1 MTTEQD
7 EQHITLVQEMTA
19 QRAWIINSFAQ
30 VEFVLLDLVLQMR
43 RFAEYDDHAEKRPPF
58 GIGERMERVRLYCG
72 MPGPLAKHA
81 FRLIPILDSLAD
93 MSDDRHFLV
102 HGFCMFVY
110 TPTGDKGLRFRRF
123 VQGRKGEPDM
133 LRAKTF
139 RPEEMEAF
147 QRYAIEFVQ
156 RAMSNFFAIYQD
168 LGLSD
173 PDPEV
178 PMLF

>member
-1 MTTEQD
+1 
-7 EQHITLVQEMTA
+7 MTA

-30 VEFVLLDLVLQMR
+30 VEFVLLDLVLQLR
-43 RFAEYDDHAEKRPPF
+43 QFAEYDDHAEKRPPF

-81 FRLIPILDSLAD
+81 FLLNPILDTLAD
-93 MSDDRHFLV
+93 LSDDRHFLV

-110 TPTGDKGLRFRRF
+110 TPAGEKGMRFRRF
-123 VQGRKGEPDM
+123 VQGRKGEPDL
-133 LRAKTF
+133 LRVKAF

-147 QRYAIEFVQ
+147 RRYAVDFCE
-156 RAMSNFFAIYQD
+156 RAMANFVAVYKD

-173 PDPEV
+173 PDPEA
-178 PMLF
+178 PILF